1 MNRQV
6 VRALVVVML
15 SGFVL
20 AASGCGGGKS
30 TTTTQGASTGT
41 TTGTSETTT
50 EASGTTTTTATTT
63 TGAAGAL
70 GALLSSKNCRDLV
83 NSSANFSQAV
93 AGMNAAGADLQKS
106 EALMKQFAAKTPADI
121 RPDFEVL
128 AAAYAKYAEALKGV
142 DLKSG
147 KAPSAEV
154 IARLQKLSTAIDQAK
169 LAKASQHIAAWIQ
182 KNCSNGG

>member
-1 MNRQV
+1 MMNRQV
-6 VRALVVVML
+6 VRALVVVAL
-15 SGFVL
+15 GGLIL
-20 AASGCGGGKS
+20 AAAGCGGSKS
-30 TTTTQGASTGT
+30 TTTTQGASTT
-41 TTGTSETTT
+41 TTTSTSTST
-50 EASGTTTTTATTT
+50 SGTTTTTATT

-93 AGMNAAGADLQKS
+93 AGATASGSDLQKS
-106 EALMKQFAAKTPADI
+106 EALMKQFADKTPADI

-147 KAPSAEV
+147 KVPSADV
-154 IARLQKLSTAIDQAK
+154 IARLQKLSTEIDQAK
-169 LAKASQHIAAWIQ
+169 VAQASQHIAAWIQ
-182 KNCSNGG
+182 KNCTNGG

>member
-1 MNRQV
+1 MKRQV
-6 VRALVVVML
+6 VRALVAVAL
-15 SGFVL
+15 GGFVF
-20 AASGCGGGKS
+20 AAAGCGGGKS
-30 TTTTQGASTGT
+30 TTTQGGSAET

-50 EASGTTTTTATTT
+50 EASGTTTT

-106 EALMKQFAAKTPADI
+106 EALMKQFADKTPADI

-147 KAPSAEV
+147 KAPSADV
-154 IARLQKLSTAIDQAK
+154 IARLQKLSTEIDQAK
-169 LAKASQHIAAWIQ
+169 LSQASQHIAAWIQ